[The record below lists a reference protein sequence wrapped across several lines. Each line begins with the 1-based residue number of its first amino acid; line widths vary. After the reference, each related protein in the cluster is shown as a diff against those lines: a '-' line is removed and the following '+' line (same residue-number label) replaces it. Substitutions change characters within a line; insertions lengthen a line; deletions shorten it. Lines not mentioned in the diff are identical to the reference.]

1 LKVAVIGGGVA
12 GLTAAYE
19 LSQAGQEVILFEKEK
34 ELGGLASSFPLSGHY
49 IERYYHFI
57 CLNDSDLLDMLRE
70 LGLDSRLRWV
80 KTRMGLYHNGRL
92 YSFGA
97 PLDLLTFPPFGLVDR
112 LRFGLM
118 IMYTKSQ
125 RRDGWKSIE
134 EVPVSQWL
142 VRRFGQRSYE
152 VIHEPLIRLKF
163 GPYATRLSAAWMWAR
178 IHRLGKSR
186 TRITQQ
192 EKLGYIEGG
201 TKTLIDALERR
212 FLQNGGRVFRGVA
225 VQEIEIRE
233 AEVAGISYNGQRR
246 AFDVVISTVPAL
258 AFAAMLNGASPEYLQ
273 KITRIDS
280 VGVMCVLLRL
290 KRSLTPY
297 FWTNISDPAISL
309 AGVIEYTNLNL
320 CPYFG
325 GDSIIYVPQ
334 YLPSTDERY
343 VLADEKLLEEYTG
356 YLKRINPGFSEDW
369 IREYHVSR
377 DKYAQPVCEVGFS
390 KHKPGIET
398 PVKGLYLTDSCQ
410 LHPDDRTVSNS
421 IGLGKRVAQLVLGR
435 KRAEG

>member
-19 LSQAGQEVILFEKEK
+19 LSKAGQEVVLFEKER
-34 ELGGLASSFPLSGHY
+34 ELGGLASSFPLSGHH

-70 LGLDSRLRWV
+70 LGLDSRLRWA
-80 KTRMGLYHNGRL
+80 KTRMGLYHKGRL

-97 PLDLLTFPPFGLVDR
+97 PLDLLTFTPFSLVDR

-125 RRDGWKSIE
+125 RRGGWRSIE
-134 EVPVSQWL
+134 DVPVAQWL
-142 VRRFGQRSYE
+142 VRRFGQKSYE

-163 GPYATRLSAAWMWAR
+163 GPYAAWLSAAWMWAR

-186 TRITQQ
+186 TKITQQ
-192 EKLGYIEGG
+192 EKLGYIEGE

-212 FLQNGGRVFRGVA
+212 FLRNGGRVFRGVA
-225 VQEIEIRE
+225 AQEIEVRE
-233 AEVAGISYNGQRR
+233 AGVTTISYNGQRR
-246 AFDVVISTVPAL
+246 AFDAVISTVPTP

-273 KITRIDS
+273 KIARIDS
-280 VGVMCVLLRL
+280 IGVMCVLLRL
-290 KRSLTPY
+290 IKSLTPY
-297 FWTNISDPAISL
+297 FWTNISDPAIPL
-309 AGVIEYTNLNL
+309 AGVIEYTNLNP
-320 CPYFG
+320 CPHFG
-325 GDSIIYVPQ
+325 GDSIIYLPQ

-343 VLADEKLLEEYTG
+343 AMSDDRLLEEYIG

-369 IREYHVSR
+369 IREYYVSR
-377 DKYAQPVCEVGFS
+377 DRYAQPVCEVGFS
-390 KHKPGIET
+390 KYKPGIET

-421 IGLGKRVAQLVLGR
+421 IGLGKRVAQLVLDS

>member
-1 LKVAVIGGGVA
+1 LKVAIIGGGVA

-19 LSQAGQEVILFEKEK
+19 LSKAGQDVVLFEKEK

-57 CLNDSDLLDMLRE
+57 CLNDSDLLDVLRE

-80 KTRMGLYHNGRL
+80 KTRMGLYHNEWL

-97 PLDLLTFPPFGLVDR
+97 PLDLLTFPPLSLLDR

-118 IMYTKSQ
+118 IMHTKSQ

-134 EVPVSQWL
+134 DVPVSQWL
-142 VRRFGQRSYE
+142 VGRFGQRSYE
-152 VIHEPLIRLKF
+152 VIHEPLVRLKF
-163 GPYATRLSAAWMWAR
+163 GPYAARLSAAWMWAR

-186 TRITQQ
+186 TKITQQ

-201 TKTLIDALERR
+201 TKTLIEALERQ
-212 FLQNGGRVFRGVA
+212 FLQNGGRVFKGIA
-225 VQEIEIRE
+225 VQEIEVRE
-233 AEVAGISYNGQRR
+233 TGVAAISYNGQRR
-246 AFDVVISTVPAL
+246 AFDVVISTIPTP
-258 AFAAMLNGASPEYLQ
+258 AFAAMLNGASPDYLQ
-273 KITRIDS
+273 KIERIDS
-280 VGVMCVLLRL
+280 IGVMCVLLRL
-290 KRSLTPY
+290 IKSLTPY

-309 AGVIEYTNLNL
+309 AGVIEYTNLNP

-325 GDSIIYVPQ
+325 GDSIIYLPQ

-343 VLADEKLLEEYTG
+343 ALSDDRLLEEYIG
-356 YLKRINPGFSEDW
+356 YLKRINPSFSEDW

-390 KHKPGIET
+390 KHKPGIKT
-398 PVKGLYLTDSCQ
+398 PMRGLYLTDSCQ

-421 IGLGKRVAQLVLGR
+421 IGLGKRVAQLVLGPT
-435 KRAEG
+435 RAEE